1 MDLPLLG
8 SNPNHEGAY
17 STSTQADRVL
27 STPPTNTPV
36 VSSRRGFLGGTAAAL
51 AAGTAVNVAA
61 LATFRPANAASDPI
75 YAAIEAH
82 KAAAAVAVAAV
93 KRNSDLEN
101 ELYDN
106 KRLQRKGVWRTKVRG
121 RQKLTPRSRRR
132 TTSSRWGGL

>member
-1 MDLPLLG
+1 M
-8 SNPNHEGAY
+8 
-17 STSTQADRVL
+17 TQADRVL

-106 KRLQRKGVWRTKVRG
+106 KRLQTE
-121 RQKLTPRSRRR
+121 RRLEDE
-132 TTSSRWGGL
+132 SSRQAEIDAAIEETHHFERVGRLMIFWT